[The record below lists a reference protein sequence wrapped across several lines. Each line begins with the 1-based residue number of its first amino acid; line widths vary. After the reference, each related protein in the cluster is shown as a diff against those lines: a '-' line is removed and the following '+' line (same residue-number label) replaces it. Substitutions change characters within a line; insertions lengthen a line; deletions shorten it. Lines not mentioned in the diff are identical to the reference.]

1 MKKSLNTMLQLLV
14 IELRDWPEDCGEYAS
29 WDATAGPSLLGG
41 VVFTADK
48 PKIMGRSITVSGVW
62 ALSEVPYDGK
72 TAIVTRSQWMLAC
85 RAAAVK
91 PNDEWAAQQ
100 SEKYPAYWRAIPA
113 HWTHLDT
120 YRINQLFP
128 VEDDSGA
135 ILHARKKLLLPGV
148 RTGQKG
154 ILKDVTEAVSTLN
167 CYINK

>member
-1 MKKSLNTMLQLLV
+1 MKKPLNAMLQLLV

-29 WDATAGPSLLGG
+29 WDPSGGPFDFGA
-41 VVFTADK
+41 VVFTADR
-48 PKIMGRSITVSGVW
+48 PKVMGRSIAIHGVW
-62 ALSEVPYDGK
+62 SLSEVPHDSK
-72 TAIVTRSQWMLAC
+72 TAIVTRSQWILA
-85 RAAAVK
+85 RQAAVVK
-91 PNDEWAAQQ
+91 PKDEWAAQQ

-120 YRINQLFP
+120 YRINELFP

-148 RTGQKG
+148 RTGDKG
-154 ILKDVTEAVSTLN
+154 MLKDVQEAASTLQ